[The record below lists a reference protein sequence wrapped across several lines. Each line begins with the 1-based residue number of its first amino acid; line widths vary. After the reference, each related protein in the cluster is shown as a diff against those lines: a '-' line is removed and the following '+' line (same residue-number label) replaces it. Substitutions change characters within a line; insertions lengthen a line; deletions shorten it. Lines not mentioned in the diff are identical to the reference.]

1 MDSWLKDLK
10 VLDASNG
17 IAGSFC
23 ARLLGRCGAEVLKV
37 EPPASGD
44 PARTLAPFFNDLP
57 HNEASGL
64 FLYLNSGK
72 RSLTLDPTNAA
83 GRRIFQHLVA
93 QADVLV
99 ESFPPGH
106 LDSLGLGY
114 DTLSAANPGLIQI
127 SVSDFGQWGP
137 YSAYQANDLIQ
148 NAVSGLMYPT
158 GFPDQ
163 QPVPSGG
170 YLPQFI
176 SGMAGVIAALAALH
190 GREASGQGQMVDLA
204 MLEVAANYL
213 ETTLVLYTYQG
224 IVRGRTGSTL
234 SPPTPLCD
242 MYRTRDGY
250 MIVTSLTQQQRQS
263 LFEMIGHPE
272 LVDTFESALSRAIPE
287 EAKQTLWDSIGA
299 WLGEQDTE
307 EAFELSQLSE
317 NTLRQGRHR
326 GKPLQRQAPQR
337 TGLLPKARPPRLRR
351 NQLAGHR
358 PHGRRRT
365 GPAPRPGPD
374 PWRSQQGDLS
384 AQAGNLRPGAGN
396 AWLGTSDLT

>member
-37 EPPASGD
+37 EPPTSGD
-44 PARTLAPFFNDLP
+44 PARTLAPFFNDIP
-57 HNEASGL
+57 HNEGSGL

-72 RSLTLDPTNAA
+72 RSLTLDPTSAA
-83 GRRIFQHLVA
+83 GQRIFRQLVA

-114 DTLSAANPGLIQI
+114 DALSAPNPGLVQI
-127 SVSDFGQWGP
+127 SVSGFGQWGP
-137 YSAYQANDLIQ
+137 YSAYNANDLIQ

-176 SGMAGVIAALAALH
+176 SGMAGVIAAIAALH

-307 EAFELSQLSE
+307 EAFELSQLLRIPCAKVDTAE
-317 NTLRQGRHR
+317 NLFNDKHLNER
-326 GKPLQRQAPQR
+326 GFFQKLDHPDFGEISLPG
-337 TGLLPKARPPRLRR
+337 TGLTVE
-351 NQLAGHR
+351 GE
-358 PHGRRRT
+358 
-365 GPAPRPGPD
+365 PAPPPA
-374 PWRSQQGDLS
+374 P
-384 AQAGNLRPGAGN
+384 APT
-396 AWLGTSDLT
+396 LGEANREIYQHRLGISDRELAMLGSGRVI